1 MRCRDMTCEC
11 SLCHKRYENKADGAG
26 GAGGAGG
33 AAMHYANQVIWTC
46 PACRKAGR
54 IHSREDVKKK
64 INRYM
69 QFGQYMEQDD

>member
-1 MRCRDMTCEC
+1 MTCEC
-11 SLCHKRYENKADGAG
+11 SLCHKRYEHETDGK
-26 GAGGAGG
+26 
-33 AAMHYANQVIWTC
+33 AMHYANQVIWTC

-69 QFGQYMEQDD
+69 QFGQYMEQDNE